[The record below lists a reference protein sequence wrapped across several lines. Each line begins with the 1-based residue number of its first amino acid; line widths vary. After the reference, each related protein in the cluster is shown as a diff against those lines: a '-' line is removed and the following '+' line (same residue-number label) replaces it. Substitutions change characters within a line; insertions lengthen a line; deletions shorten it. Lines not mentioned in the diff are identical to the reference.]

1 VDNSVSDNNFRND
14 FELEELLVGHMD
26 ALIAGHETDRF
37 FKGAD
42 VETLELLHIANQ
54 LNFALVPVEPSAAFL
69 ADLKSQFTAPE
80 ERAVVLRWKTIP
92 ARYRL
97 AARLG
102 SGAVAAGLVLLAIR
116 RVLTVLAGLRGAH
129 EINAAKQ
136 SEVKVTPN

>member
-1 VDNSVSDNNFRND
+1 VDNSVSDSNFRNN
-14 FELEELLVGHMD
+14 FELEELLAGHMD
-26 ALIAGHETDRF
+26 ALVAGHETDRF

-69 ADLKSQFTAPE
+69 ADLKAQFTAPE
-80 ERAVVLRWKTIP
+80 EPAVMLRWRAIP

-102 SGAVAAGLVLLAIR
+102 GGAMAAGLALLAVR
-116 RVLTVLAGLRGAH
+116 RAIMVLRGAPDLN
-129 EINAAKQ
+129 NAQQ